1 MPQINTELKISLKA
15 ESCLCIKMSG
25 PVAHGFQSDS
35 EACKPDGTVIEDK
48 GSFECPT
55 LESHSH
61 VPFLTDHPRGTRW
74 DLKVWGR

>member
-15 ESCLCIKMSG
+15 EFWAKMSG
-25 PVAHGFQSDS
+25 RPCFFT

-55 LESHSH
+55 LASHSH
-61 VPFLTDHPRGTRW
+61 VAFWTDRRMTHQVHDGI
-74 DLKVWGR
+74 